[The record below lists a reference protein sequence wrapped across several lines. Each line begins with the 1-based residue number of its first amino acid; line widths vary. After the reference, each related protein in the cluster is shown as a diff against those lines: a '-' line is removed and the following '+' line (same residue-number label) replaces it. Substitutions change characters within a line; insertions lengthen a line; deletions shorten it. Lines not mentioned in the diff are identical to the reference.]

1 MPETPIRG
9 AELARQR
16 CFNHAFRAAAARC
29 RRCGRCFCREC
40 VTEHAG
46 RVICAQCL
54 GRLAR
59 RGKATSRLMR
69 GAAAC
74 VAAGAG
80 LVAAW
85 AVFYYLGQLL
95 LRLPTPFHE
104 GTLWGN

>member
-1 MPETPIRG
+1 MSGIRRYQG
-9 AELARQR
+9 GGLDRRLRGGCGGEVGS
-16 CFNHAFRAAAARC
+16 FAASERSLERGNVG
-29 RRCGRCFCREC
+29 RR
-40 VTEHAG
+40 G

-54 GRLAR
+54 GRLAQ

-104 GTLWGN
+104 GTLWSN